1 MILNIATESSFK
13 LQVWKSLFLQV
24 IWNVQCTVWNVF
36 LHILAEVY
44 AIVNKNLGS
53 VKNVQEILDVHDYI
67 TQKKWMFKNLCP
79 E

>member
-1 MILNIATESSFK
+1 
-13 LQVWKSLFLQV
+13 
-24 IWNVQCTVWNVF
+24 VWNVF